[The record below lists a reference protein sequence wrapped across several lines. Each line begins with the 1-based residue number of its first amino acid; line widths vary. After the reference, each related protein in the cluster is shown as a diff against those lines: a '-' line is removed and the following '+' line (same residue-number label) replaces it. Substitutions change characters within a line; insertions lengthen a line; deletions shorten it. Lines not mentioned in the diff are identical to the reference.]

1 MEEGVFNIKKW
12 IEKVCYF
19 YLLLYTVISY
29 PFLGDISFKYI
40 KYDMA
45 VDYNVNKNFFDQV
58 CYMFLKN
65 MDKDMMRHK
74 NFCMKLLR
82 NLGHYTSTPFYFNP
96 TLDDCNV
103 LNYWIYNSVKKDNVP
118 DEIVDKCFEDYVTNM
133 GKFGKKPN
141 CYYNSYY
148 NMYKEPL
155 KAIILHIFYSNMDIV
170 KNIID
175 KEDDSTDSSLQRYI
189 CECVNLYHEM
199 NRNYCHESSQ
209 KDEKSSNICSILSSL
224 KTPYELYLFN
234 NKNKKYKIPS
244 LDIDKK
250 EYLDMCQSDESRSEI
265 NEEAVSTLQP
275 TPVTIR
281 GKLPEFQSP
290 SINEN
295 PGSPISSTVSTAL
308 GTVAGISSILALLY
322 KFSPRRN
329 WLRSGMRAG
338 TGRIS
343 SNLYAEQP
351 NEVFYDRFEGEVM
364 SSYNPTY
371 NVGYGSI

>member
-1 MEEGVFNIKKW
+1 MEEG
-12 IEKVCYF
+12 
-19 YLLLYTVISY
+19 Y

-118 DEIVDKCFEDYVTNM
+118 DEIIDKCFDDYTTNM
-133 GKFGKKPN
+133 REMHMEPK
-141 CYYNSYY
+141 CYYHSYN

-155 KAIILHIFYSNMDIV
+155 KAIILHIFYSNMDLV

-199 NRNYCHESSQ
+199 NMNNCHQSSDEDQ
-209 KDEKSSNICSILSSL
+209 KGRNICSLLSLL
-224 KTPYELYLFN
+224 KAPYELFLFN
-234 NKNKKYKIPS
+234 NENKNYKIPS
-244 LDIDKK
+244 LDDNQNK
-250 EYLDMCQSDESRSEI
+250 YLTECQKYLEEKSLDTTSDHHDQPIALSR
-265 NEEAVSTLQP
+265 
-275 TPVTIR
+275 TPNRDSNLDASIS
-281 GKLPEFQSP
+281 LPAGENQS
-290 SINEN
+290 
-295 PGSPISSTVSTAL
+295 SPMSSTVPTAL
-308 GTVAGISSILALLY
+308 GTVAGASSILALLY
-322 KFSPRRN
+322 KFSPGRN
-329 WLRSGMRAG
+329 WLRSGMRGG
-338 TGRIS
+338 TGRVS
-343 SNLYAEQP
+343 SNLYADQP
-351 NEVFYDRFEGEVM
+351 NEVFYDGFEGEVM

-371 NVGYGSI
+371 NVGYGSV